1 MGRQA
6 GKSPDAETAGSR
18 SPPARARCA
27 GLMKC
32 DEKYASE
39 EFFAIELTQAA

>member
-6 GKSPDAETAGSR
+6 GKSPDAEAVGGR
-18 SPPARARCA
+18 PPATLARCRPE
-27 GLMKC
+27 C